1 MATLPGRRIGCLDPQ
16 PIPSAPMAPLTPEPM
31 SAAEPAPTSPAAL
44 RWLLMLLPFALW
56 GTAMAAMKPLL
67 AGGDPLLLASLRLL
81 PAGLVL
87 LLAARLLGRSLQV
100 DPADRPWLLLFA
112 LVDGSLF
119 QGLLA
124 RGLGQTGAGLGSVLI
139 DSQPLL
145 VALLA
150 RGLYGEAINPVGWLG
165 LLLGL
170 LGILC
175 LGLPPALLRR
185 WWLEGPAVAD
195 LHPWSHGEAWMLGA
209 AAAMAVGTVLCRSAS
224 RRSDPVAV
232 TAWHML
238 IGGLPLLL
246 ITALAPA
253 LAGGWDP
260 SAAWAALRP
269 AWSALDWGLM
279 AYASLFGSA
288 LAYGLFFQFASRGDL
303 TGFTALTFLTPVFAL
318 LCGFLL
324 LDERLQPLQWL
335 GAALALVSVVL
346 INRRSLLWQ
355 APASSDPMP
364 LPASTDM
371 PSALT
376 NPEQPSAGSGIS

>member
-1 MATLPGRRIGCLDPQ
+1 MPPAAPAPA
-16 PIPSAPMAPLTPEPM
+16 SAP
-31 SAAEPAPTSPAAL
+31 AAML

-67 AGGDPLLLASLRLL
+67 AGAEPLLLASLRLL

-87 LLAARLLGRSLQV
+87 LLAARLLGRGLGV
-100 DPADRPWLLLFA
+100 DKADRPWLLLFA

-119 QGLLA
+119 QGLLM

-175 LGLPPALLRR
+175 LGLPPPLLRQ
-185 WWLEGPAVAD
+185 WWLEGPAVAG
-195 LHPWSHGEAWMLGA
+195 LQPWSHGEAWMLGA
-209 AAAMAVGTVLCRSAS
+209 AAAMAAGTVLCRAAS
-224 RRSDPVAV
+224 RRSDAVAV

-238 IGGLPLLL
+238 LGGVPLLL
-246 ITALAPA
+246 ATALGPGLAHGWNPA
-253 LAGGWDP
+253 
-260 SAAWAALRP
+260 AAWGALRP
-269 AWSALDWGLM
+269 AWSSIDWGLM
-279 AYASLFGSA
+279 AYASLLGSA
-288 LAYGLFFQFASRGDL
+288 LAYGLFFHFASRGDL

-318 LCGFLL
+318 LCGVLL
-324 LDERLQPLQWL
+324 LRERLQPLQWL
-335 GAALALVSVVL
+335 GAALALASVVL
-346 INRRSLLWQ
+346 INRRASLWQ
-355 APASSDPMP
+355 PSPRDVSAAGGAADPGTATAEVP
-364 LPASTDM
+364 
-371 PSALT
+371 
-376 NPEQPSAGSGIS
+376 PEVV

>member
-1 MATLPGRRIGCLDPQ
+1 
-16 PIPSAPMAPLTPEPM
+16 
-31 SAAEPAPTSPAAL
+31 L
-44 RWLLMLLPFALW
+44 RWLLMVLPFALW

-67 AGGDPLLLASLRLL
+67 ERGDPLLLASLRLL

-87 LLAARLLGRSLQV
+87 LAAAKLLGRSLRV
-100 DPADRPWLLLFA
+100 DPADRAWLLLFA

-150 RGLYGEAINPVGWLG
+150 RGLFGEAINPVGWVG
-165 LLLGL
+165 LLIGL

-175 LGLPPALLRR
+175 LGLPPALLRQ
-185 WWLEGPAVAD
+185 WWLEGPAVSG
-195 LHPWSHGEAWMLGA
+195 LQPWSHGEAWMLGA
-209 AAAMAVGTVLCRSAS
+209 AAAMAVGTVLCRAAT

-232 TAWHML
+232 TGWHML
-238 IGGLPLLL
+238 VGGLPLLVATVL
-246 ITALAPA
+246 LPA
-253 LAGGWDP
+253 LEGGGGL
-260 SAAWAALRP
+260 AAAMASLRP
-269 AWSALDWGLM
+269 AWSALDWALM

-288 LAYGLFFQFASRGDL
+288 LAYGLFFSFASSGDL
-303 TGFTALTFLTPVFAL
+303 TGFTSLTFLTPVFAL

-324 LDERLQPLQWL
+324 LDERLFPLQWL

-346 INRRSLLWQ
+346 INRRTVLWQ
-355 APASSDPMP
+355 PAALASSQATAPA
-364 LPASTDM
+364 PA
-371 PSALT
+371 AAAEGA
-376 NPEQPSAGSGIS
+376 PEVL